1 MAIDGV
7 TATNSTSSA
16 SQSSPQSP
24 NAMSGL
30 GEDAFMQLLLAQL
43 QNQDPLKPME
53 DKDFIAQLAQFNSLN
68 QMTQIKDTLESM
80 FNLMSDSTLNGQ
92 TISQGSALIGKDV
105 TGFNETGEL
114 ISGMVSGLHIVNEQ
128 VILDIEGKTLPLSL
142 IESVQGVENGS
153 ESDGGQDQSSGD
165 TTYTG

>member
-7 TATNSTSSA
+7 TSTGSTSSA
-16 SQSSPQSP
+16 TQPATQQPS
-24 NAMSGL
+24 AMSGL

-68 QMTQIKDTLESM
+68 QMTSIKTTLESM
-80 FNLMSDSTLNGQ
+80 FDLMSDSMMDGQ
-92 TISQGSALIGKDV
+92 TISEGSALIGKNV
-105 TGFNETGEL
+105 SGYNEYGNL
-114 ISGMVSGLHIVNEQ
+114 INGMVSGLHIVGEQ
-128 VILDIEGKTLPLSL
+128 VVLDVEGQTLPLDL
-142 IESVQGVENGS
+142 VESVQGVENGS
-153 ESDGGQDQSSGD
+153 NDDGGQDQSASY